1 MFVAFAAVC
10 FTANAQIDS
19 KVKDV
24 MQKCVKAME
33 NRFLF
38 RMTAGRSGTSAR

>member
-33 NRFLF
+33 NRITKLLTF
-38 RMTAGRSGTSAR
+38 